1 MTGFGYG
8 LLFGC
13 SPVIGT
19 IPFPSYVLIDSYSIR
34 AFRDGVRT
42 PGHALNLTPAI
53 SGTAFNFSFGKL
65 LLRKLFLIAQAVYS
79 MHMRKACLTDVTKVK
94 LAMPPRFC

>member
-42 PGHALNLTPAI
+42 PGHALNLMLER
-53 SGTAFNFSFGKL
+53 F
-65 LLRKLFLIAQAVYS
+65 LRIGDGSL
-79 MHMRKACLTDVTKVK
+79 
-94 LAMPPRFC
+94 